1 MAKEFYHFRKPLCKC
16 CLFMLL
22 SVSSLCSLVS
32 VLLHKDHSPEKVE
45 KGRHVSALQWPWL
58 TVLYRND
65 EIQPVQIQ
73 AHAGKLAPANTEPWS
88 RLAEGNPHP
97 PGSLTDLP
105 CERTARQ
112 YGSPGHV
119 EKPDTGLLAD
129 TIAKVP
135 AGSSRNSHTCEWG
148 RHPGDSSLSHQLLQS
163 QERPW
168 ARQLSWAQSPETEA
182 ITRMTWL
189 LSVKSLSCEV
199 IHHMAKNYWN
209 NLLG

>member
-1 MAKEFYHFRKPLCKC
+1 MVFKC
-16 CLFMLL
+16 VYKSMTWSHVFME
-22 SVSSLCSLVS
+22 SWHLVS
-32 VLLHKDHSPEKVE
+32 FLLNTSSTGCLASNKIKT
-45 KGRHVSALQWPWL
+45 GRVMAVNLQSWVP
-58 TVLYRND
+58 
-65 EIQPVQIQ
+65 
-73 AHAGKLAPANTEPWS
+73 
-88 RLAEGNPHP
+88 EGNPHP

-129 TIAKVP
+129 AIAKVP

-182 ITRMTWL
+182 ITTTWL